1 MRGPVCASIVTAMTD
16 TSVPVGTTRPLVRRD
31 DDKVV
36 AGICAAFGR
45 YTDTDPVLWR
55 VVLGVLTFFGGVGL
69 ALYVAG
75 WLLIPRAGH
84 DASIGERA
92 LRGGRLTPGSAVV
105 VGLLVVLAAV
115 ALGDGRGL
123 AAVAVIGV
131 LAYLVARDRR
141 DGIAAPDA
149 PSVVTPGPA
158 GTTYAGGW
166 GAPVVGP
173 PAPPRPPSRLG
184 GVVLALTALTGGVL
198 LALRLA
204 GVEEL
209 TAARILAVCLCVVG
223 AGLVVGTVVG
233 RARWLFFFP
242 GLVLALALAATVAV
256 DGVVD
261 GGVGERTWTIAG
273 GAPTRTFELGLGEAT
288 LDLRGADTSGQ
299 VLQVDAR
306 VGVGHLVVLVPEDL
320 TVRIRADVGLGEIDT
335 TDVGGSTDPGG
346 GTEQEQEL
354 VVGSGDV
361 EAELDLEV
369 GTGQV
374 EVRRG

>member
-1 MRGPVCASIVTAMTD
+1 MRDPVCASIVTAMTD

-36 AGICAAFGR
+36 AGVCAAFGR

-75 WLLIPRAGH
+75 WLLIPKVGH

-141 DGIAAPDA
+141 EGLVAPAA

-166 GAPVVGP
+166 GAPPVGP
-173 PAPPRPPSRLG
+173 PSPPRPPSRLG

-204 GVEEL
+204 GLEEL

-261 GGVGERTWTIAG
+261 GGVGERTWTVVG
-273 GAPTRTFELGLGEAT
+273 GAPTQSFELGLGEAT

-299 VLQVDAR
+299 VLQVDVR
-306 VGVGHLVVLVPEDL
+306 IGVGHLVVLVPEDL
-320 TVRIRADVGLGEIDT
+320 TVRIRAEVGLGEIDT

-346 GTEQEQEL
+346 GTDQEQEL

>member
-1 MRGPVCASIVTAMTD
+1 MRGPVCASIVTAMTE
-16 TSVPVGTTRPLVRRD
+16 TSVPLGTTRPLVRRD
-31 DDKVV
+31 DDKVA
-36 AGICAAFGR
+36 AGVCAAFGR

-55 VVLGVLTFFGGVGL
+55 VVLGVLTFFGGVGI

-75 WLLIPRAGH
+75 WLLIPKAGH
-84 DASIGERA
+84 EASIGERA

-105 VGLLVVLAAV
+105 VGLLVILAAV

-123 AAVAVIGV
+123 AAVAVIGA

-141 DGIAAPDA
+141 EGVLAPAAPS
-149 PSVVTPGPA
+149 PVVSDPA

-166 GAPVVGP
+166 GAPPAGP

-223 AGLVVGTVVG
+223 VGLVVGTVVG

-242 GLVLALALAATVAV
+242 GLVLALAATVAV

-261 GGVGERTWTIAG
+261 GGVGERTWTVAG
-273 GAPTRTFELGLGEAT
+273 GAPAQSFELGLGEAT
-288 LDLRGADTSGQ
+288 LDLRGADTSGR

-320 TVRIRADVGLGEIDT
+320 TVRIRAAVGLGEIDT
-335 TDVGGSTDPGG
+335 TAVGGSTDPGG
-346 GTEQEQEL
+346 GTDQSQEL

-369 GTGQV
+369 GTGEL

>member
-1 MRGPVCASIVTAMTD
+1 MRRRACATIVTAMTD
-16 TSVPVGTTRPLVRRD
+16 TSVPHGTTRPLVRRD

-36 AGICAAFGR
+36 AGVCASFGR

-69 ALYVAG
+69 ALYLAG
-75 WLLIPRAGH
+75 WLLIPRVG
-84 DASIGERA
+84 DEASIGERA
-92 LRGGRLTPGSAVV
+92 LRGGRLTAGNAVV

-141 DGIAAPDA
+141 DGGLPTATSADA
-149 PSVVTPGPA
+149 PPGTP

-166 GAPVVGP
+166 GAPPLGP
-173 PAPPRPPSRLG
+173 ALPPRPPSRLG

-198 LALRLA
+198 LWLRLA

-209 TAARILAVCLCVVG
+209 TAVRILATCLCVVG

-242 GLVLALALAATVAV
+242 GLLLAIALAATAAV
-256 DGVVD
+256 DGVVA
-261 GGVGERTWTIAG
+261 GGVGERTWTVAG
-273 GAPTRTFELGLGEAT
+273 GAPTRSFELGLGEAT
-288 LDLRGADTSGQ
+288 LDLRGADTSGR
-299 VLQVDAR
+299 VLDVDAR
-306 VGVGHLVVLVPEDL
+306 IGVGHLVVLVPDDL
-320 TVRIRADVGLGEIDT
+320 TVRIRAHVGLGEIDT
-335 TDVGGSTDPGG
+335 SDVGGSSDPGG
-346 GTEQEQEL
+346 GSDQEL
-354 VVGSGDV
+354 LAVFGSGDV

-369 GTGQV
+369 GTGEV